1 MAILDKDQIN
11 TTVETKNILATIIS
25 SIVNLIKTDVANS

>member
-1 MAILDKDQIN
+1 MAILDKDQID
-11 TTVETKNILATIIS
+11 TSAETKSILATVIT

>member
-11 TTVETKNILATIIS
+11 TTVETKSILATVIS